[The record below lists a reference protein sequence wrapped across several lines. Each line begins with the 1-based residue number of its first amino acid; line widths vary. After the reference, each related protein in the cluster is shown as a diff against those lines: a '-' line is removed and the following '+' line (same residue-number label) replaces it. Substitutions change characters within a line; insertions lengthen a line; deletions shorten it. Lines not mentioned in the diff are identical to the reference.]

1 MIEIR
6 QHVVPQ
12 SRTST
17 GSLWE
22 ASAETGGKTYSATS
36 RHGAPQV
43 LARKLLVAGVPG
55 QQPVEVLSQVCTY
68 DNGTEIHTEEL
79 RGCVTYRSLHA
90 MAKTTFEEGNRPLHR
105 ARFKERPQSAFP
117 LQPGE
122 QETRFTPPDDVAVIP
137 DLAPLKTGLRRCVS
151 CGGDFVPT
159 RQGRRFCSP
168 ACRLRAH
175 RAASSRNGSRDIGAM
190 TRPSAPAA

>member
-1 MIEIR
+1 VIQIR

-22 ASAETGGKTYSATS
+22 ASTETGGKTYTAAS
-36 RHGAPQV
+36 RHGAPQA

-79 RGCVTYRSLHA
+79 RGCVTYRSLYA
-90 MAKTTFEEGNRPLHR
+90 MARSTLEEGDRPLHR
-105 ARFKERPQSAFP
+105 ARFKERPQIAFP

-122 QETRFTPPDDVAVIP
+122 QESVSSPLDDVVVIP
-137 DLAPLKTGLRRCVS
+137 EPGPAFLKRRRCVS
-151 CGGDFVPT
+151 CHGNFEPA
-159 RQGRRFCSP
+159 RQDQRFCCSN
-168 ACRLRAH
+168 CRLRAH
-175 RAASSRNGSRDIGAM
+175 RRARGKESQKITAVSERV
-190 TRPSAPAA
+190 P